1 ILGEYLAD
9 SFGIHD
15 VEEESDEAAI
25 QITPEGDR
33 TWFGLHPIAA
43 GASIGAFA
51 IGGALGYIFYI
62 GRHANPQ
69 IISRSIVTRAIW
81 KFLYNRW
88 YLNSALYWGAVIGPL
103 AIYRFIWR
111 YFESTIVDGINP
123 AFQQSMSYM
132 SAVVK
137 AGQSG
142 ITQTYLFV
150 FAAGIM
156 IVVMLLFL

>member
-1 ILGEYLAD
+1 
-9 SFGIHD
+9 
-15 VEEESDEAAI
+15 
-25 QITPEGDR
+25 
-33 TWFGLHPIAA
+33 
-43 GASIGAFA
+43 
-51 IGGALGYIFYI
+51 
-62 GRHANPQ
+62 
-69 IISRSIVTRAIW
+69 
-81 KFLYNRW
+81 
-88 YLNSALYWGAVIGPL
+88 VIGPL

-123 AFQQSMSYM
+123 ALQHSMSYM